1 MKCQMT
7 ACCATFF
14 IGVSDAYA
22 INIAQCT
29 QVQAHFIHQQSMHLD
44 KASAGAHIR
53 RESLIPVCTLD
64 DLLVMDGLDYVLY
77 RTATEGEYVI
87 EVVNGLDGRLIF
99 MGPYGVSETL

>member
-44 KASAGAHIR
+44 KASAGEHIQ
-53 RESLIPVCTLD
+53 RESLIPVCALSHP
-64 DLLVMDGLDYVLY
+64 LMMDGLDYVLY
-77 RTATEGEYVI
+77 RRLTEGEYVI
-87 EVVNGLDGRLIF
+87 EVVNGLDGRRIF
-99 MGPYGVSETL
+99 IGPFRLNQE